1 MIKVDLNN
9 LELTEL
15 WGTDHV
21 KIHNRS
27 TFPLGGPLGT
37 ENSAM
42 VYFELDPGDSLGRHT
57 DSVEEVLLI
66 LDGTVEVSVGDEVG
80 TLSQYGSAV
89 VPTMVPHDLRNVGD
103 RTARVIGFFGAPSW
117 VASFDVAFEPG
128 GFKVVDIGDL
138 LSEAVAEKA
147 SAERATEPA

>member
-1 MIKVDLNN
+1 MITVDLNN

-15 WGTDHV
+15 WGKDQPN
-21 KIHNRS
+21 IHNRS

-57 DSVEEVLLI
+57 DSVEEVLII
-66 LDGTVEVSVGDEVG
+66 LEGNVEVSVGEEKG
-80 TLSQYGSAV
+80 ELSRAEAAV
-89 VPTMVPHDLRNVGD
+89 VPTMVPHDLRNIGD
-103 RTARVIGFFGAPSW
+103 ETARVIGFFGAPSW

-128 GFKVVDIGDL
+128 GFSVVDIGEI
-138 LSEAVAEKA
+138 LSQAVAE
-147 SAERATEPA
+147 PA